1 MKADFANL
9 TRVGELF
16 DRLKEF
22 NRFPSK
28 LTPGSKFSTFLQ
40 SWLKEIGVNFKVQKF
55 PATEVTL
62 YASKVES
69 LSVYKVKPA
78 MLDFYLFL
86 VILAYLAALWG
97 GIKVFSG
104 QSKVKRS

>member
-1 MKADFANL
+1 M
-9 TRVGELF
+9 TRFEELF
-16 DRLKEF
+16 EKLKEF

-28 LTPGSKFSTFLQ
+28 LTPGSKFSAFLQ
-40 SWLKEIGVNFKVQKF
+40 STLKEIGVNFKQQKF
-55 PATEVTL
+55 SATEVTL
-62 YASKVES
+62 YSSKVES

-97 GIKVFSG
+97 GIKLFTR
-104 QSKVKRS
+104 QSKVKRT

>member
-1 MKADFANL
+1 M
-9 TRVGELF
+9 TRFEELF
-16 DRLKEF
+16 EKIKEF

-28 LTPGSKFSTFLQ
+28 LTPASKFSAFLQ
-40 SWLKEIGVNFKVQKF
+40 STLKELGVNFKQQKF

-62 YASKVES
+62 YASKAES

-97 GIKVFSG
+97 GMKVFTK